1 MVHIKNIRMTGF
13 KSFGNGTKSINLNS
27 GFTCIVGPNGSG
39 KSNAID
45 AISFCLGT
53 LSKKSMRAEKLTD
66 LLYSGGKG
74 KKPAETAIIEIEL
87 DNSDFKIPVKEKS
100 VRISR
105 ELKRSGSSIYRMNGK
120 RATRSDILDKLRIA
134 GIDCVDG
141 YNIIQQGQIGE
152 IVGMSGI
159 QRRELLEGVAG
170 IRQFEEQK
178 EEAIAELGEAQK
190 KIGELDLLIDEIT
203 QRVNQLR
210 KEKQSAERHIEAGE
224 KIRTLQSTILSSRLL
239 QTQQG
244 ITSLNGRVNDQNI
257 IIKELEKSKV
267 SLIEIQELEEK
278 LLNKQQEFEN
288 FNQRQKDD
296 LQNLNIAKIQLAKL
310 EGRKEFFSEK
320 EEQNQHDLNRIDYD
334 LDSIKKMI
342 EDRGRTVHELIDK
355 IQSLENQRKSLI
367 LERTEVEESIKEK
380 EKESYE
386 VEENHER
393 IKKELTEIHEEMT
406 ALEVSDEIS
415 TSVVESFKE
424 SNVTKTKESLEV
436 QKEIDKTVE
445 KIESTKNEIDK
456 ATKEYEE
463 LKDGVSIYHESA
475 EKQQNK
481 IKSSEIFIRE
491 QSDEVLVLKTK
502 IDLIKTSI
510 SVEEEGNPALKY
522 ILKNKEAFPGI
533 IGTVESSL
541 GGVEEIPTNLMHFK
555 NVVLTQDTQTV
566 LNCIWKLKSEY
577 IGSCKFLPLDRLEI
591 EKSQLAE
598 EIETKFFSSFMV
610 AEDLNIALDLWMEDK
625 TMQVQTF
632 AGDIFHSNGVIE
644 GGFFLSNA
652 ECELD
657 TLIEKK
663 KSLEESI
670 EKQNNEKKMQE
681 DVLHRIL
688 KAIEISEESTLKID
702 LNTRDLIIHL
712 QHLSETK
719 NQKKNDLE
727 KIEKELKDIEKA
739 ELEKNFELGNIRQK
753 IKEKQLK
760 KKSIEETLEESFSV
774 LKTLDSSNLKSR
786 RSNINDKIFNI
797 EKEKIRC
804 EERKKGIDDS
814 VKSSEEQRNTLI
826 QAKNDLKSQIHLLN
840 EEKTTLA
847 TDIKETMTSNSEMG
861 TDVNQWTERTK
872 MIKTDIQ
879 LLNKEV
885 KKKNRQNSRINK
897 DILASKDE
905 INLVKI
911 ERARL
916 ETEYASVINEI
927 KDKQLDLMEISIEE
941 SKKVDP
947 NKLQEKIKEF
957 KDQQKNLEPINMR
970 SIEDFGEQ
978 DKRRKKTKI
987 MRKMLSQERK
997 VILDLIVQLEIEKS
1011 NTFMKTFN
1019 KINSAFDSI
1028 FHELADGTA
1037 KLILENRED
1046 IFSGGVGMVAHPA
1059 GKRVKTLESMSG
1071 GEKALTAL
1079 AFIFAIQQ
1087 TEPQPFYIL
1096 DEIDAALDVKNVDKV
1111 SRLISRMSK
1120 GTSKLGYAQ
1129 FLVISHRDVL
1139 MAKADSIYGTTN
1151 VNGITQIIQLQL
1163 EENKLVQQSS

>member
-13 KSFGNGTKSINLNS
+13 KSFGTGTKSINLNS

-74 KKPAETAIIEIEL
+74 KKPAEKAIIEIEL
-87 DNSDFKIPVKEKS
+87 DNSDFKIPVKEES
-100 VRISR
+100 VKISR
-105 ELKRSGSSIYRMNGK
+105 ELKRSGSSIYRLNGK

-190 KIGELDLLIDEIT
+190 KIGELDLLIDELT

-210 KEKQSAERHIEAGE
+210 KEKKSAEQYVKLGE
-224 KIRTLQSTILSSRLL
+224 EIRTLQSTILSSKLL

-244 ITSLNGRVNDQNI
+244 ITSLNGRVNEQNI
-257 IIKELEKSKV
+257 IIEELEKSKV
-267 SLIEIQELEEK
+267 GLTDLQELEEK
-278 LLNKQQEFEN
+278 LLNKQQELED

-296 LQNLNIAKIQLAKL
+296 LQNLNSAKIQLVKL
-310 EGRKEFFSEK
+310 EQRKEFFSEK
-320 EEQNQHDLNRIDYD
+320 ERNNQHDLNRIDYN
-334 LDSIKKMI
+334 LDSIKKTI
-342 EDRGRTVHELIDK
+342 EERERSVHELLNS
-355 IQSLENQRKSLI
+355 IQSLENHRKSLI
-367 LERTEVEESIKEK
+367 LERTEVDENIKEK
-380 EKESYE
+380 EKESYD
-386 VEENHER
+386 VEKNHEL
-393 IKKELTEIHEEMT
+393 ITKELSEIQDEMT
-406 ALEVSDEIS
+406 TLEISDEIS

-424 SNVTKTKESLEV
+424 SKVNKTKESLEV
-436 QKEIDKTVE
+436 QKEIDKIVE

-456 ATKEYEE
+456 VTKEYEE
-463 LKDGVSIYHESA
+463 MKDGVSTYHESA
-475 EKQQNK
+475 EKQRNK
-481 IKSSEIFIRE
+481 IRSTEKWIRE
-491 QSDEVLVLKTK
+491 QSDEVLVLRTK

-510 SVEEEGNPALKY
+510 SVEEEGNPALNY
-522 ILKNKEAFPGI
+522 ILNNKKDFPGI
-533 IGTVESSL
+533 VGTIESSL
-541 GGVEEIPTNLMHFK
+541 GGINEIPTNLIHFK
-555 NVVLTQDTQTV
+555 NVIVAQDTKTV
-566 LNCIWKLKSEY
+566 LDCIRKLKSEY

-591 EKSQLAE
+591 EETRLSE

-610 AEDLNIALDLWMEDK
+610 AKDLNIALDLWMKDK
-625 TMQVQTF
+625 SMQVQTV
-632 AGDIFHSNGVIE
+632 AGDIFYSNGVIE
-644 GGFFLSNA
+644 GGFFLSSAKN
-652 ECELD
+652 ELD
-657 TLIEKK
+657 TLIKQK
-663 KSLEESI
+663 SSLEESI
-670 EKQNNEKKMQE
+670 EQLTTERKMQE
-681 DVLHRIL
+681 DVLYRIL
-688 KAIEISEESTLKID
+688 KAIEIADESTSKMD
-702 LNTRDLIIHL
+702 LNTRDLIIRL

-719 NQKKNDLE
+719 NQGKNDLE
-727 KIEKELKDIEKA
+727 KIEKELREIEKA
-739 ELEKNFELGNIRQK
+739 EIEKNFELGNIHQQ

-760 KKSIEETLEESFSV
+760 KKSIEETLAESLSV
-774 LKTLDSSNLKSR
+774 LKTLDSSSLKSR
-786 RSNINDKIFNI
+786 RSNINDKIFNM

-804 EERKKGIDDS
+804 EERKKGIEES
-814 VKSSEEQRNTLI
+814 IKSSGDQRTALI
-826 QAKNDLKSQIHLLN
+826 QTKSELKGQIQLLT
-840 EEKTTLA
+840 EEETVL
-847 TDIKETMTSNSEMG
+847 TDEIKESINNNTEMG
-861 TDVNQWTERTK
+861 IDVSQWTERTK
-872 MIKTDIQ
+872 MLKTDIL

-885 KKKNRQNSRINK
+885 KKKNRKNSKINK

-927 KDKQLDLMEISIEE
+927 KDKQLELMEITTEDSKNIE
-941 SKKVDP
+941 P
-947 NKLQEKIKEF
+947 NKLQDKITKF
-957 KDQQKNLEPINMR
+957 KDQQKDLEPINMR
-970 SIEDFGEQ
+970 SIEDFGAQ
-978 DKRRKKTKI
+978 DNRLKKTKV
-987 MRKMLSQERK
+987 MKKMLSQERK
-997 VILDLIVQLEIEKS
+997 IILDLIVQLEIEKN

-1019 KINSAFDSI
+1019 RINSAFDSL
-1028 FHELADGTA
+1028 FHELADGSA
-1037 KLILENRED
+1037 KLILENKED
-1046 IFSGGVGMVAHPA
+1046 IFSGGVSMEAHPS
-1059 GKRVKTLESMSG
+1059 GKRIKTLESMSG

-1120 GTSKLGYAQ
+1120 GTSKFGHAQ

-1163 EENKLVQQSS
+1163 EENKLVHQSS